1 MKSDRQTFGL
11 LNEFCCHD
19 FRTPEGTQRGRG
31 GWADHQGVLVFVF
44 RWCIP
49 GLGEK
54 LEIPPCPFISAA
66 SLTNMGSSHTSAQF
80 GSSNLPEWMNLVAQ
94 LCLTLCNPMDCSLPG
109 PSVHGI
115 LQARILEWIAIP
127 FSRGSSQ
134 LRDWNWVSCITGRF
148 FTDWTTRTSKLN
160 KALPQRNLLAEGLN
174 LGHLHVLSTLV
185 LEKKTL
191 I

>member
-31 GWADHQGVLVFVF
+31 GRADHQGALVFVF

-66 SLTNMGSSHTSAQF
+66 SLTNMGSFHTSAQF
-80 GSSNLPEWMNLVAQ
+80 GSSNLPEWMNLVLSCVWLFATPWIVACQ
-94 LCLTLCNPMDCSLPG
+94 APLSMEFSRQEYWSGLPFPSPGDLLNSGIETGSPALQADSLPIE
-109 PSVHGI
+109 P
-115 LQARILEWIAIP
+115 P
-127 FSRGSSQ
+127 
-134 LRDWNWVSCITGRF
+134 
-148 FTDWTTRTSKLN
+148 
-160 KALPQRNLLAEGLN
+160 
-174 LGHLHVLSTLV
+174 GHQS
-185 LEKKTL
+185 
-191 I
+191 